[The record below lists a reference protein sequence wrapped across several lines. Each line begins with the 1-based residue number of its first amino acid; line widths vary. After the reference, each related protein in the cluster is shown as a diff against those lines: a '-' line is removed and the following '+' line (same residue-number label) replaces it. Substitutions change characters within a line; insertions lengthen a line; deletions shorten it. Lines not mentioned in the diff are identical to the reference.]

1 MGLSG
6 WLLRW
11 AAGHAR
17 PLLVPAGDGTRA
29 RLLAEAELARRR
41 LRPAVSVAEAGLLV
55 VCGTPGEELTEAVRT
70 VWAGMPVPRA
80 RVDLPAGV
88 SPRSVARAFDRA
100 VARLADRE
108 AQWSDAAA
116 LAATPWTPTDEHGP
130 MGGEHGS
137 VGEGHRHGS
146 EGGGGHSGGGEH
158 EHHMGA
164 PGGVPMA
171 ERGPDRDGLTLDR
184 LHVPLGP
191 VLPDWPCGLV
201 VETVL
206 QGDVIQEAAVRWVEP
221 AESFWTE
228 PWDEPSADRADRVAA
243 GRLVTRGE
251 AARRQAVA
259 RLDSLGRLL
268 SVAGWPAAARRART
282 LRDLLFADA
291 PPDAVARP
299 YERFERQ
306 VRRSGTLRWMLR
318 DIGPT
323 PDGDTLSRLDGLL
336 TRTRAAISSLG
347 DNTTLGDGT
356 PVDGGSPPVRNAL
369 DPGLLVGAEL
379 ATARL
384 IVAGLDPEPAVT
396 RA

>member
-108 AQWSDAAA
+108 AQWRDAAA
-116 LAATPWTPTDEHGP
+116 LAATPWTPPDEHRP
-130 MGGEHGS
+130 MDGEHG
-137 VGEGHRHGS
+137 GGS
-146 EGGGGHSGGGEH
+146 AGGHGGGGEH

-206 QGDVIQEAAVRWVEP
+206 QGDVIQEAVVRWVEP

-228 PWDEPSADRADRVAA
+228 PSADRAA
-243 GRLVTRGE
+243 GLPVTCGE
-251 AARRQAVA
+251 AARRQAVS
-259 RLDSLGRLL
+259 RLDALGRLL

-306 VRRSGTLRWMLR
+306 VRRSATLRWMLR

-347 DNTTLGDGT
+347 DNTTLGDNT

-369 DPGLLVGAEL
+369 GPGLLVGAEL